1 MLVASSAFACA
12 LAAAAAPSLAQ
23 PVYAQTGFN
32 DRRGINADAAPGSPY
47 ALGQTVAGRGTG
59 EAGWDGTWRVLDG
72 GAEGGDPYAI
82 VRAGAA
88 FEGDGGLDITRAPLG
103 NTVVSRKLSRGITRR
118 FVLET
123 RINFGA
129 VEGFV
134 AVPQEDNYPLAA
146 NREGPM
152 WAITGPVG
160 ARHFEVF
167 DGQSNQLGQWED
179 TGIEQRPGEW
189 QNVVID
195 ANVATQRFTFNVD
208 GVAYD
213 APDPLGFFNAPAQI
227 NSIAYLSTGSGF
239 LDSVVVRRDP
249 DLPGDVNFDGAVNAL
264 DLLVVRRHLGQQ
276 EASGDVNGDGRVNGA
291 DLQWVRDA
299 MRRAGAIQAVTAV
312 APEPSSLAL
321 LAAAAAW
328 VLRRPTSV
336 TARDV
341 NRTATRR

>member
-1 MLVASSAFACA
+1 MLLASFAFAGA
-12 LAAAAAPSLAQ
+12 LAVVAAPAPAQ

-59 EAGWDGTWRVLDG
+59 EFGWDGTWRVLDG
-72 GAEGGDPYAI
+72 GAEGGDAYAI

-103 NTVVSRKLSRGITRR
+103 STVVQRRLARGITRR

-123 RINFGA
+123 RLNFGA

-134 AVPQEDNYPLAA
+134 AIPQEDNYPLAA

-152 WAITGPVG
+152 WGISGPVG
-160 ARHFEVF
+160 ARRFAVF
-167 DGQSNQLGQWED
+167 DGQSNQLGEWED

-189 QNVVID
+189 QRVVID
-195 ANVATQRFTFNVD
+195 ANVATQRFTFSVD
-208 GVAYD
+208 GVAYN
-213 APDPLGFFNAPAQI
+213 APDPLGFFNAPTQI

-239 LDSVVVRRDP
+239 LDSVIVRMDP

-264 DLLVVRRHLGQQ
+264 DLLVVRRHLGRQD
-276 EASGDVNGDGRVNGA
+276 APGDVNGDGRLNAA
-291 DLQWVRDA
+291 DLQTVRDA
-299 MRRAGAIQAVTAV
+299 IRRAGATQAAASV
-312 APEPSSLAL
+312 APEPSSLML
-321 LAAAAAW
+321 LVPIAAW
-328 VLRRPTSV
+328 LLRRL
-336 TARDV
+336 R
-341 NRTATRR
+341 